1 MLEGNRV
8 KSIGIPFRLAVLAMT
23 MAFSTFVLA
32 PRATYAAAPAQTG
45 TSALISGTTANGGI
59 VSGILKVTGT
69 YVSNN
74 QLFATGVLNGTIT
87 SATGAVTAI
96 TNQSIT
102 GLPVTGL
109 TASCPILH
117 LVLGPLS
124 LNLLGLQVNLN
135 QVVLDI
141 TAVPGPGNLLGNLLC
156 AVANLLN
163 GGNLTG
169 LLNNISGL
177 LNQIL
182 GILNGL

>member
-1 MLEGNRV
+1 V
-8 KSIGIPFRLAVLAMT
+8 KSVGIPFRLSVLAMT

-32 PRATYAAAPAQTG
+32 PRAANAAPTPAQTI
-45 TSALISGTTANGGI
+45 TSALITGTTATGGV
-59 VSGILKVTGT
+59 VSGVLKVTGT
-69 YVSNN
+69 YVSKN
-74 QLFATGVLNGTIT
+74 QLFAQGVLNGTIT
-87 SATGAVTAI
+87 SATGDVTPI
-96 TNQSIT
+96 VNQAIT
-102 GLPVTGL
+102 GLPVTAL

-124 LNLLGLQVNLN
+124 LTLLGLQVNLN

-156 AVANLLN
+156 DVANLLN

-169 LLNNISGL
+169 LLTNISGL